1 MTSTINSRFPSTLS
15 TAAIKPF
22 AVGDALII
30 ALLIFAALYFFPV
43 VNSSR
48 TGDVAIIRDNITIA
62 TYPLAPDRT
71 FFITGKIG
79 PMELEIKNK
88 SVKVLSSTCPKQ
100 ICLDAAPI
108 RRGGQQII
116 CSPNHILIEI
126 VSSRKDG
133 PDAVTR

>member
-1 MTSTINSRFPSTLS
+1 MINSRFPSALS
-15 TAAIKPF
+15 TAAIRSF
-22 AVGDALII
+22 AFGDALII
-30 ALLIFAALYFFPV
+30 VFLILGAFYFFPV
-43 VNSSR
+43 VNNGR

-62 TYPLAPDRT
+62 SYPLDPDRR

-108 RRGGQQII
+108 RRSGQQII

-126 VSSRKDG
+126 VSSRRNG
-133 PDAVTR
+133 PDAVTQ

>member
-1 MTSTINSRFPSTLS
+1 VTSIINSRFPSTLS

-22 AVGDALII
+22 AFGDAFIV
-30 ALLIFAALYFFPV
+30 ALLIVAAFYFFTF
-43 VNSSR
+43 VNKGRS
-48 TGDVAIIRDNITIA
+48 GDVAIIRDNITIA
-62 TYPLAPDRT
+62 TYPLAPDRR

-108 RRGGQQII
+108 RLSGQQII

-126 VSSRKDG
+126 VSSQRNG